1 MNLSLKGQRIIPK
14 ITQKREI
21 KCERTE
27 NKSLQSIYT
36 LARLASSSNRVR
48 RTVGSSATGP
58 TIMDFMQCINF
69 KSRLDREREMI
80 RRKIRSSTLYRKP
93 SFSKSSGVNIYNAHG
108 DVSKVSCISKNIKI
122 NEFRDDNIRKI
133 KSPLL
138 VGEENG
144 DDNLNDEKILCI
156 GSKYLDLTSS
166 TTSITK
172 SFSSSALSLINN
184 DILSGKP
191 NEMEFEKTISQSHL
205 SPSSPTPN
213 NSYLK
218 HQLMTENMQEHLT
231 KPNTA
236 RVVNIYEVTSSNL
249 IDHCGDTESQ
259 DIHSP
264 SLSDNSKRK
273 DHNKLI
279 KKSTHS
285 FYAVGVSNTLSS
297 KYGDALTTTVAIDE
311 LVLAN
316 GITSNQNKTQSTTAS
331 SNTTGSAVKIKKS
344 GVSSRKKSNKRNSP
358 KATATRKSE
367 PQSIS
372 H

>member
-1 MNLSLKGQRIIPK
+1 MKGQRIIPK
-14 ITQKREI
+14 VTQKREI

-48 RTVGSSATGP
+48 RTVGSSTTGP

-93 SFSKSSGVNIYNAHG
+93 SFGKSSGVNIYNAHG
-108 DVSKVSCISKNIKI
+108 DVRKVSCVSKNIKI
-122 NEFRDDNIRKI
+122 NEFREDNIRKI

-144 DDNLNDEKILCI
+144 DDNLNEEKILCI

-166 TTSITK
+166 NLLTTSITK
-172 SFSSSALSLINN
+172 SFSSSALSLINS

-205 SPSSPTPN
+205 SPPSPTPN

-236 RVVNIYEVTSSNL
+236 RIVNIYEVTSSNL

-285 FYAVGVSNTLSS
+285 FYAVGVSPLSS

-311 LVLAN
+311 LAN

-331 SNTTGSAVKIKKS
+331 SNTSSAVKIKKS

-367 PQSIS
+367 PQSIP